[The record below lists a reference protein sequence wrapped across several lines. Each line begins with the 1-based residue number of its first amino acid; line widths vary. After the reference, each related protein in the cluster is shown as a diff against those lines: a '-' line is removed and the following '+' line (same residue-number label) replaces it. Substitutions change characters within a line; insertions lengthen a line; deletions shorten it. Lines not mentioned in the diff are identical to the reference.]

1 MSLPRAVQ
9 QQVEEADALVAQM
22 SGAQPVDPDT
32 GEPIVP
38 ANPQPD
44 PEPQPQPISQEP
56 EPKPAVPD
64 ETWEQRYHSLKGKF
78 DAEVPRLYAQVREMN
93 DQIRQLVA
101 DNAVLKAQPAAQPEP
116 ASTTTLITEQ
126 DKEAFGS
133 DLLDLIDRA
142 TEQKL
147 AGSRQLETQLRAE
160 IEELKGKLG
169 TVSERQVVSDTDRYE
184 SALNTA
190 VPDWQA
196 LNVDQGFLAWLAEVD
211 PVYGMPRQFALNNAY
226 EAKDAARTA
235 TIFNQYKKTLAP
247 APTQSTGN
255 KELQRQV
262 APTRSRT
269 SPAPTNP
276 NMDKRVYTQQD
287 IDSFYSEWR
296 RGFIDEADAVQI
308 EKDIHAAIAEG
319 RIR

>member
-9 QQVEEADALVAQM
+9 QQVEDADALVAQLN
-22 SGAQPVDPDT
+22 GTQPVNPDT
-32 GEPIVP
+32 GEPIVTE
-38 ANPQPD
+38 PQPE
-44 PEPQPQPISQEP
+44 PEPQPQPVSQEP
-56 EPKPAVPD
+56 EPKPAVPE

-93 DQIRQLVA
+93 DQIKTLIA
-101 DNAVLKAQPAAQPEP
+101 ENAVAKAQTSQPEP
-116 ASTTTLITEQ
+116 APAKTLITEQ
-126 DKEAFGS
+126 DKEAFGP

-142 TEQKL
+142 TEAKVSEFRTREQKL
-147 AGSRQLETQLRAE
+147 TDQIAE
-160 IEELKGKLG
+160 LQGKLG
-169 TVSERQVVSDTDRYE
+169 NVTERQVVSDKDRYE
-184 SALNTA
+184 SSLSTA

-196 LNVDQGFLAWLAEVD
+196 LNVDQGFLSWLAEVD

-226 EAKDAARTA
+226 EALDAARTA
-235 TIFNQYKKTLAP
+235 TIFNQYKKSLAP
-247 APTQSTGN
+247 APAASTN
-255 KELQRQV
+255 RADLQRQV

-276 NMDKRVYTQQD
+276 NMDKRTYNQQD

-296 RGFIDEADAVQI
+296 RGFIDEAEAVQI
-308 EKDIHAAIAEG
+308 EKDIHAAINEG